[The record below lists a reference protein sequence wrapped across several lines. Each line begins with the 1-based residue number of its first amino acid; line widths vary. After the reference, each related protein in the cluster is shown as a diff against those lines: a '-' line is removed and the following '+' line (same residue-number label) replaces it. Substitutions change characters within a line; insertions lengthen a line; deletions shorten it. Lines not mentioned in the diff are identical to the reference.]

1 MVRLAGWVVITAALL
16 VTASCGTATQEYAAG
31 GPADPRTTA
40 APVQEGATCQGFSLS
55 LASDRGGHPSPVAA
69 AEWFVRG
76 DAGEVPRSGWQ
87 EDGHDGSGVILRS
100 GNVTLHAVQGPDTTW
115 QVDSGRR
122 C

>member
-1 MVRLAGWVVITAALL
+1 MVVTAALL
-16 VTASCGTATQEYAAG
+16 VTASCGTVRQEYAAG
-31 GPADPRTTA
+31 RPADPRTTA

-55 LASDRGGHPSPVAA
+55 LASDHGGLPSPVAA
-69 AEWFVRG
+69 AEWF
-76 DAGEVPRSGWQ
+76 A
-87 EDGHDGSGVILRS
+87 DGHDGSGVILRS